1 MSNSFSI
8 NNSLNLV
15 ESAIIIIV
23 QKIRGSNN
31 ANVSQGFLALYHI
44 SKANLI
50 KN

>member
-8 NNSLNLV
+8 DNSLNLV

-31 ANVSQGFLALYHI
+31 ANVS
-44 SKANLI
+44 
-50 KN
+50 